1 MMVMTELRNCESGF
15 VSLSFYRVR
24 PARVVVCQ
32 KPVKRTRL
40 RARGCLASLLR
51 FLKLSLAFRPLI
63 DNFCPGFVLQLFP
76 LLAFVL
82 GSQATGAQP
91 GLAIEFANVD
101 AG

>member
-1 MMVMTELRNCESGF
+1 M
-15 VSLSFYRVR
+15 SLSSCRVR

-32 KPVKRTRL
+32 KLVKRARL
-40 RARGCLASLLR
+40 RAHGCRVSLLR
-51 FLKLSLAFRPLI
+51 FLKLSLALRPFI
-63 DNFCPGFVLQLFP
+63 NNFCPGFVLQLFP

-91 GLAIEFANVD
+91 GFAIEFANVD